1 MESTTGILYCG
12 NVLEELQRV
21 ASESVQMCVTSPPYW
36 GLRDYGTPGQLG
48 LEETPEEYVS
58 NLVKVFREAR
68 RVLRMDGTFWLNIGD
83 CYYGSGGFH
92 GTSKNPMTDGLH
104 KTLIMQGAGGIP
116 KNKKHARLKP
126 KDLVGIPWMLAFAL
140 RDDGWYLRQDI
151 IWAKPNCM
159 PESVKDRCTKSH
171 EYLFLLSK
179 SNKYYYDID
188 SIREPLKE
196 SSIRRYKTGWSGN
209 EYRDYPGENK
219 HNNISK
225 YYEKMNKIYGE
236 QGSWHSHEA
245 TLIKGNKPDSNY
257 PRGTHPNGK
266 NKRSVWS
273 IAPKP
278 FKDAHFAVFP
288 EDLVHPCIL
297 AGCPKNGIVLDP
309 FIGSGTTAIVAEKL
323 NRNWIG
329 IDINESYCEMA
340 ALRILSAKEEN
351 NK

>member
-1 MESTTGILYCG
+1 MVSNTGTLYCG
-12 NVLEELQRV
+12 DVLKELQHI
-21 ASESVQMCVTSPPYW
+21 ASKSVQMCVTSPPYW
-36 GLRDYGTPGQLG
+36 GLRDYGVSGQLG
-48 LEETPEEYVS
+48 LEETPEAYVN
-58 NLVKVFREAR
+58 NLVKVFREVR
-68 RVLRMDGTFWLNIGD
+68 RVLCVDGTFWLNIGD

-92 GTSKNPMTDGLH
+92 GTSKNPTTAGLH

-116 KNKKHARLKP
+116 RNKKHARLKP

-188 SIREPLKE
+188 AIREPLKE
-196 SSIRRYKTGWSGN
+196 STIRRYKTGWSGN
-209 EYRDYPGENK
+209 EYRDYPDNKK

-225 YYEKMNKIYGE
+225 WLGTEKSKN
-236 QGSWHSHEA
+236 S
-245 TLIKGNKPDSNY
+245 T
-257 PRGTHPNGK
+257 TK

-278 FKDAHFAVFP
+278 FKGAHFAVFP
-288 EDLVHPCIL
+288 EELVHLCIL
-297 AGCPKNGIVLDP
+297 AGCSKNGIVLDP
-309 FIGSGTTAIVAEKL
+309 FIGSGTTAIVADRL

-329 IDINESYCEMA
+329 IDINKSYCEMA